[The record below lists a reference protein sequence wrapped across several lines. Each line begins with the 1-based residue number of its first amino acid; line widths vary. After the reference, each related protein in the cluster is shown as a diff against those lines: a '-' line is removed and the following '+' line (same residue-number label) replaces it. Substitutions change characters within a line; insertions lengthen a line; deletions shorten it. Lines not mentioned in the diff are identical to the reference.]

1 MFVQQQF
8 AMLAYY
14 QIVYSYHYSCLIQL
28 GGFTPQLPSC
38 LKQHIFYID
47 LAYTKSKLIPL
58 AFIQLKAARK
68 LVPDQTNP
76 TSNQNCFYK

>member
-28 GGFTPQLPSC
+28 GGFTPQLLSC

-47 LAYTKSKLIPL
+47 LAYTKSKLDPFGVYTTKGCKKIGVRPN
-58 AFIQLKAARK
+58 KPNK
-68 LVPDQTNP
+68 
-76 TSNQNCFYK
+76 